1 MDEVVAAELKR
12 IHDEDDRQN
21 HRIDNLEQT
30 VEKLNELMLTIQRLA
45 MSVESLTKEVGRQG
59 DRLEAI
65 ENAPIRRLDGA
76 RQTVINTTIGI
87 IMGALAA
94 GLIQMVANSLR

>member
-12 IHDEDDRQN
+12 IRDEDDRQN
-21 HRIDNLEQT
+21 HRIDQLEQT

-65 ENAPIRRLDGA
+65 ESAPIRRLDSA
-76 RQTVINTTIGI
+76 RQTVINTVIGI

-94 GLIQMVANSLR
+94 GLIQTVANNLR